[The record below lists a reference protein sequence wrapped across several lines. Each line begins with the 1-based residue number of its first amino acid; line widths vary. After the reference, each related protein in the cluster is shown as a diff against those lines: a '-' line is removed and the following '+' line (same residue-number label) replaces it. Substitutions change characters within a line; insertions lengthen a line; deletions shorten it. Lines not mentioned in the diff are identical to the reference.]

1 MVINLQVIKN
11 IDITN
16 NHLKKLACED
26 IEYEIFK
33 CKNIL
38 LTNNKEFKKLIN
50 KYNINDIMNYPPKPY
65 IIKQFKLEQN
75 SKKNI
80 LIEIKEEIPIVNY
93 NEENKN
99 DNNNEKNVDNNNNL
113 SNVELPPLFTPSIN
127 PILHKKLDFKVIGSE
142 LIITF
147 LSKIALF
154 INLNFK
160 CL

>member
-16 NHLKKLACED
+16 NHLKKLAYED

-99 DNNNEKNVDNNNNL
+99 DNNNEKM
-113 SNVELPPLFTPSIN
+113 
-127 PILHKKLDFKVIGSE
+127 
-142 LIITF
+142 LIIIIILVMLNYHLCLLLLLILF
-147 LSKIALF
+147 YLRNLISK
-154 INLNFK
+154 
-160 CL
+160 